1 MGKKETLLKELKK
14 FKKDL
19 SNDLPVQKMI
29 LFGSQA
35 KGKAHQWSD
44 IDLLVVSNK
53 FKKIKPYQHAR
64 DFYDHWTV
72 GKPVD
77 FLCYTPE
84 EFNKLKKNLTLVRV
98 IVNEGIE
105 IGGLF

>member
-19 SNDLPVQKMI
+19 SHDLPVQRMI

-35 KGKAHQWSD
+35 KGETRQWSD
-44 IDLLVVSNK
+44 VDLLVVSNK
-53 FKKIKPYQHAR
+53 FKKIKPYQRAR
-64 DFYDHWTV
+64 GFYDHWTI

-84 EFNKLKKNLTLVRV
+84 EFNKLKKSLTLIKE
-98 IVNEGIE
+98 IVKEGIE
-105 IGGLF
+105 IY